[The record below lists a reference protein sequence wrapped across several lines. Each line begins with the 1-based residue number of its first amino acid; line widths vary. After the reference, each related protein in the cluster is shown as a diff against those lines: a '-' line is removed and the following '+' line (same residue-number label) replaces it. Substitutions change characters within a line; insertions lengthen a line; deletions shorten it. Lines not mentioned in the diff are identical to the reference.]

1 MTDRMMRPVRA
12 AAAAAVAGA
21 LLGAAAPAFAQ
32 TATAGPPTPAHIT
45 ARVDSLADS
54 LTGGR
59 LVGMSV
65 VVARGPDVLLAK
77 GYGLSDREANTPATA
92 ETVYQIGSVTK
103 QFTAAAIM
111 RLVEQGR
118 VSLDDEITKYLAD
131 FPTQGNTV
139 TLRHLLNHTSGIR
152 SYTGFMPLTDSM
164 PVATIYDSI
173 KTQPFDF
180 EPGAEFRYNN
190 SGYVLLGMILEKVA
204 GKPYA
209 ELMQEWFFTPL
220 GMDDTRYCGQGGAVP
235 PEGYRPGLMGALMRV
250 PAVDMRVPFAAGALC
265 STAPDLARWT
275 WALATGKVVQP
286 ESFAAMTSGTTLSNG
301 KRVSYGY
308 GIVADSAHGQ
318 VMIHHGGGIPGFVSE
333 AAYFPADSTI
343 VVVLLNTESGM
354 APIAER
360 IQQIALGVT
369 PEPVKNIPV
378 EAAEVQ
384 RLAGTYSL
392 ANGRLDI
399 QVFELDGQLMAQG
412 TNQPSFRLLWQG
424 GGEYRA
430 AFDTNVRLVF
440 AEGTP
445 ADAFIIHQGG
455 GTQRAVRKA
464 E

>member
-1 MTDRMMRPVRA
+1 
-12 AAAAAVAGA
+12 
-21 LLGAAAPAFAQ
+21 
-32 TATAGPPTPAHIT
+32 
-45 ARVDSLADS
+45 
-54 LTGGR
+54 
-59 LVGMSV
+59 
-65 VVARGPDVLLAK
+65 
-77 GYGLSDREANTPATA
+77 
-92 ETVYQIGSVTK
+92 
-103 QFTAAAIM
+103 
-111 RLVEQGR
+111 
-118 VSLDDEITKYLAD
+118 
-131 FPTQGNTV
+131 
-139 TLRHLLNHTSGIR
+139 
-152 SYTGFMPLTDSM
+152 
-164 PVATIYDSI
+164 
-173 KTQPFDF
+173 
-180 EPGAEFRYNN
+180 
-190 SGYVLLGMILEKVA
+190 
-204 GKPYA
+204 
-209 ELMQEWFFTPL
+209 
-220 GMDDTRYCGQGGAVP
+220 
-235 PEGYRPGLMGALMRV
+235 
-250 PAVDMRVPFAAGALC
+250 
-265 STAPDLARWT
+265 
-275 WALATGKVVQP
+275 
-286 ESFAAMTSGTTLSNG
+286 
-301 KRVSYGY
+301 
-308 GIVADSAHGQ
+308 
-318 VMIHHGGGIPGFVSE
+318 MIHHGGGIPGFVSE